1 MKIEVKLQNIF
12 EPIVMEE
19 WWLIAKGSKTIRI
32 VQLQVPMTSQMPT
45 PYFIWELLWT
55 IENHNH
61 IELSS
66 MVTLQAML
74 ISFKQGILEPNQYN
88 CGDQRLISYIVW
100 GEIVKKLTHR

>member
-1 MKIEVKLQNIF
+1 MKNGVKLQKHF
-12 EPIVMEE
+12 DHIVMEE

-74 ISFKQGILEPNQYN
+74 ISLKQGILEPNQYN
-88 CGDQRLISYIVW
+88 CGNQGLIIYIVW
-100 GEIVKKLTHR
+100 GEIVKKLTHH

>member
-1 MKIEVKLQNIF
+1 MKIEVKLQNNF
-12 EPIVMEE
+12 GPTVMEE

-61 IELSS
+61 IELVI

-74 ISFKQGILEPNQYN
+74 ISLKQGILEPNQYN
-88 CGDQRLISYIVW
+88 CGDQRLISYIDW